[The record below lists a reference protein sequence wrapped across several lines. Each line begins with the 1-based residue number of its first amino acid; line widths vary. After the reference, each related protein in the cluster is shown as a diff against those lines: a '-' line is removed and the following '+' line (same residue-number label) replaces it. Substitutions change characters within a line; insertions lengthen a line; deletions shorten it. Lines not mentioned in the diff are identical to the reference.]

1 LVVLKTIFFKSAL
14 FSGILFFL
22 AVRLHAQQRQCGT
35 MDLLQQKFKRNPSL
49 KKIFESRQA
58 TLFTAVEQKLKNKSS
73 EKTLAAPVVI
83 PIVFHIV
90 MKNPTL
96 VSDAQVNAQLDTIN
110 KDYGGL
116 NGDSI
121 RIPSYFK
128 SLFGKSGISFCLA
141 KRTPTGEPTS
151 GIVRFTTTK
160 DNFSN
165 SDGESVKHSSLGG
178 VDAWDASKYL
188 NIWICDLSGDLLGY
202 GTFPGSSSLN
212 EQGVVIDFGCIPG
225 GSLSGFNKGKT
236 LTHEIG
242 HYFNLYHTWGDD
254 DGSCS
259 GTDYIADTPNQA
271 NSTAGCPNGLQ
282 VDACSPALPGF
293 MYQNYMDYTGDDCL
307 VMFTKDQ
314 VEVMEAA
321 LAFDRASLLV
331 SDGCLPAILQNYD
344 AQPRLINNPSS
355 RICDPSFTPTVT
367 VFNRGAV
374 TLSSLTISAKI
385 DNNDI
390 VTTDWTGSIS
400 SLSTGAI
407 TLNSMSVSTGTHL
420 LTIYSSNPDG
430 EIDQDKTNDT
440 LTMTVNYQPPVTP
453 PLSESFEGTLFPPA
467 GWDIVNEDGLIT
479 WAKINGYAKTG
490 NNSVYMEN
498 VNYQVTDQKDY
509 LRLPVVNISNAD
521 SAFISF
527 QVAAAVFSNPSN
539 AGNAWDTL
547 EVLVSTDCGKTYS
560 SVYKKWGADLITRQ
574 GSTQTDFFP
583 SASEW
588 RKDSVDISAFIT
600 QGNIMLAFRNTNE
613 WENNIFLDD
622 INVRTVTVNPNLK
635 QQGFLATPN
644 PTKGQLTVQFY
655 PQPDKLKGI
664 AIFSSIGQRI
674 AQTQI
679 NIGQANNYYTYDLS
693 HFAPGIY
700 IVRAYFTDKTITKKI
715 LVVH

>member
-1 LVVLKTIFFKSAL
+1 
-14 FSGILFFL
+14 
-22 AVRLHAQQRQCGT
+22 
-35 MDLLQQKFKRNPSL
+35 MDLLTEKFKRNPAL
-49 KKIFESRQA
+49 KTAFEKRQSN
-58 TLFTAVEQKLKNKSS
+58 LFTIIQQRRKNKSV
-73 EKTLAAPVVI
+73 EKTLATAAVI
-83 PIVFHIV
+83 PVVFHIV
-90 MKNPTL
+90 MKNPGL
-96 VSDAQVNAQLDTIN
+96 VSEAQINAQLDTIN
-110 KDYGGL
+110 KDYGGV

-141 KRTPTGEPTS
+141 KRTPTGEPTT
-151 GIVRFTTTK
+151 GIVRFTTIK

-165 SDGESVKHSSLGG
+165 SDGEAVKHASLGG
-178 VDAWDASKYL
+178 DDAWDASKYL

-202 GTFPGSSSLN
+202 GTFPGSTTLG
-212 EQGVVIDFGCIPG
+212 EQGVVIDYGCIPG

-242 HYFNLYHTWGDD
+242 HYFNLYHIWGDD
-254 DGSCS
+254 DGACT
-259 GTDYIADTPNQA
+259 GTDYIDDTPNQA
-271 NSTAGCPNGLQ
+271 NSTTGCPNGLQ
-282 VDACSPALPGF
+282 VDACSPATPGF

-321 LAFDRASLLV
+321 LTFDRPSLLV
-331 SDGCLPAILQNYD
+331 SDGCLPAVLQNYD

-355 RICDPSFTPTVT
+355 RICDPAFTPTIT
-367 VFNRGAV
+367 VFNRGSV
-374 TLSSLTISAKI
+374 TISSLTITAKI
-385 DNNDI
+385 DNDDPVITN
-390 VTTDWTGSIS
+390 WTGSIT
-400 SLSTGAI
+400 SLSTGLV
-407 TLNSMSVSTGTHL
+407 TLNSMSVSAGTHL

-440 LTMTVNYQPPVTP
+440 LTMTVSYQPPVNP
-453 PLSESFEGTLFPPA
+453 PLSESFEGSQFPPA

-479 WAKINGYAKTG
+479 WIKINGYAKTG
-490 NNSVYMEN
+490 NSSVYMEN

-509 LRLPVVNISNAD
+509 LRLPIVNISNVD

-527 QVAAAVFSNPSN
+527 QVAAAVYSNPSD

-547 EVLVSTDCGKTYS
+547 EVLVSADCGKTYT
-560 SVYKKWGADLITRQ
+560 SVYKKWGENLITRQ
-574 GSTQTDFFP
+574 GSTATDYFP

-588 RKDSVDISAFIT
+588 RKDSVDISSFIA
-600 QGNIMLAFRNTNE
+600 QGNVMLAFRNTNE

-635 QQGFLATPN
+635 ERGFLATPN

-674 AQTQI
+674 TETLIPA
-679 NIGQANNYYTYDLS
+679 GQANNSYSYDLS